1 MNSRINKPAEIREER
16 PFDADS
22 AAHGGYLYTT
32 NQPLSSRIAVD
43 RQTAELLVA
52 YNFAEKSVID
62 VGCGDAGITIDLYD
76 RAQPASIEGVDP
88 AANAIAIGNDRIG
101 GRKIKLSVASAYELP
116 FPDDSFDVA
125 HLRGVLHHMDTPHL
139 ALREAARVARNVVVL
154 EPNGY
159 NPMLKL
165 IEKFSAYHR
174 AHGERSFTSRTIDG
188 WLRDAGLAISFRSHS
203 CLVPYFCPAPLAR
216 ALKAIEPIIE
226 ALPGIRLVACGTYT
240 VVGRRTGS

>member
-1 MNSRINKPAEIREER
+1 MNSRISKPAEIREER

-43 RQTAELLVA
+43 RQTVELLAA
-52 YNFAEKSVID
+52 YDFAGKSVID
-62 VGCGDAGITIDLYD
+62 IGCGDAGITVDLYD
-76 RAQPASIEGVDP
+76 RALPASIEGVDP
-88 AANAIAIGNDRIG
+88 AANAITIGSTRIG
-101 GRKIKLSVASAYELP
+101 DRNIKLSVASAYDLP

-125 HLRGVLHHMDTPHL
+125 HMRGVLHHMDTPHL
-139 ALREAARVARNVVVL
+139 ALREAARVARSVVVL

-174 AHGERSFTSRTIDG
+174 AHGERSFPATTIDG
-188 WLRDAGLAISFRSHS
+188 WLRDAGLSISFRSYS
-203 CLVPYFCPAPLAR
+203 CLVPYFCPEPVAR
-216 ALKAIEPIIE
+216 ALKAVEPMIE
-226 ALPGIRLVACGTYT
+226 ALPGIRAVTCGTYT
-240 VVGRRTGS
+240 VVGRR